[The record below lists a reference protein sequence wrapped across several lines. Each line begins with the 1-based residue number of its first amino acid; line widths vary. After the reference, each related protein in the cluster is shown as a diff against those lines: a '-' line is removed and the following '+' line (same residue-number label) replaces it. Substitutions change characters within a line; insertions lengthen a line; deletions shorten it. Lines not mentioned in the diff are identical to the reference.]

1 MDNILFIIAQVI
13 GVVSFVLNIL
23 TFSKDTTNKVLLFN
37 GLGNFLG
44 VVQYLLLGAYTG
56 ALCCTIAVIR
66 NIIFSRFKKDI
77 PIIYLIIYIVLVLV
91 LNVPLVHHVVD
102 IIPIFNI
109 TIFAVALW
117 TKNILYIKYVGIF
130 TCIDGVMYDFLMK
143 AYTAIINELIDG
155 FVGIR
160 SLMRIK
166 SGKIIE

>member
-102 IIPIFNI
+102 IIPIF
-109 TIFAVALW
+109 
-117 TKNILYIKYVGIF
+117 
-130 TCIDGVMYDFLMK
+130 IDGVMYDFLMK